1 MGQIIVSGN
10 LKGGTGKTTI
20 AVNLACALAERGST
34 VALLDVDPQ
43 ASASAWGRT
52 GDLPIRIEA
61 GPPSDGTAG
70 GRWLARAGELANS
83 VDVLV
88 IDLPPVIVPAIASA
102 TMIADLVLVPI
113 TPSAVDVAPTERV
126 LRMIRVTRETRPG
139 HKPLAML
146 VPNKVDFRG
155 YYHEATEAA
164 VEGLHERWAPPIRQL
179 TDHVNAFALGRWIG
193 HYAPNSKAAQDIWA
207 LADAVEA
214 MLGIARRPQ
223 SGAARPAMLTD
234 EAQLSA

>member
-20 AVNLACALAERGST
+20 AVNLACALAERGSR

-43 ASASAWGRT
+43 ATASAWGRA
-52 GDLPIRIEA
+52 GGLPIRIEA
-61 GPPSDGTAG
+61 APPSDGLAG
-70 GRWLARAGELANS
+70 GRWLVRAAELASS
-83 VDVLV
+83 VDILV
-88 IDLPPVIVPAIASA
+88 IDLPPVIVPWIASA
-102 TMIADLVLVPI
+102 TMIADLVLVPV

-126 LRMIRVTRETRPG
+126 LRMIRMTRETRPG
-139 HKPLAML
+139 HKPLAIL

-164 VEGLHERWAPPIRQL
+164 VESLRERWAPPIRQL
-179 TDHVNAFALGRWIG
+179 TDHVNAFALGSWIG
-193 HYAPNSKAAQDIWA
+193 RYAPNSKAAQDIWA

-214 MLGIARRPQ
+214 MLGIVRRPQ
-223 SGAARPAMLTD
+223 PGTTRPAMRAD
-234 EAQLSA
+234 EPQLSA

>member
-20 AVNLACALAERGST
+20 AVNLACALAERGSR

-43 ASASAWGRT
+43 ASASAWGRA
-52 GDLPIRIEA
+52 GGLPIRIEA
-61 GPPSDGTAG
+61 APPSDGTAG
-70 GRWLARAGELANS
+70 GRWLARAAALAS
-83 VDVLV
+83 AVDVLV

-102 TMIADLVLVPI
+102 MMIADLVLVPV
-113 TPSAVDVAPTERV
+113 TPSAVDVGPTERV
-126 LRMIRVTRETRPG
+126 LHMIRTTRETRPG

-164 VEGLHERWAPPIRQL
+164 VEGLHEQWAPPIRQL
-179 TDHVNAFALGRWIG
+179 TDHVNAFALGNWTG
-193 HYAPNSKAAQDIWA
+193 GYAPNSKAAQDIFA
-207 LADAVEA
+207 LADAVA
-214 MLGIARRPQ
+214 AALGIAPRRHP
-223 SGAARPAMLTD
+223 AAAPAR
-234 EAQLSA
+234 LSA